1 VNGVR
6 ALLRGSWL
14 VARKDLRVELRTG
27 EVTVTTALFAF
38 LTVVMASLSF
48 YLDRDQARSVAP
60 GVLWISITFA
70 GVLSMGRSWARER
83 ENDALRGLLLS
94 PLPRA
99 AIYVGKTLSSFLFL
113 AAVETLIL
121 PVVALFFHLD
131 LADVW
136 AAVVAFLLLGTL
148 GFVAAG
154 SLFSALTVQSRAR
167 DLLLSVVLF
176 PLVSPALL
184 SGVVAT
190 REALGGA
197 DLATTVTWIELL
209 VAFDL
214 TFLAAG
220 LLLFEHLTAD

>member
-1 VNGVR
+1 MNELK
-6 ALLRGSWL
+6 ALVRGSWL
-14 VARKDLRVELRTG
+14 VARKDLRIELRTG

-38 LTVVMASLSF
+38 LTVVIASLSF
-48 YLDRDQARSVAP
+48 YLDRNQARSVAP
-60 GVLWISITFA
+60 GVLWIAVTFA
-70 GVLSMGRSWARER
+70 GVLAMGRSWARER

-99 AIYVGKTLSSFLFL
+99 AIYVGKTLSSFVFL
-113 AAVETLIL
+113 AAVEALIL
-121 PVVALFFHLD
+121 PVVVLFFHLD
-131 LADVW
+131 ITETW
-136 AAVVAFLLLGTL
+136 ASIVAFLLLGTL

-154 SLFSALTVQSRAR
+154 SLFSVLTVKSRAR

-190 REALGGA
+190 REVLGGA
-197 DLATTVTWIELL
+197 DLATTLSWIELL

-220 LLLFEHLTAD
+220 LALFEPLTSD

>member
-1 VNGVR
+1 MKGVG
-6 ALLRGSWL
+6 ALLRGSLL
-14 VARKDLRVELRTG
+14 VAKKDLRIELRTG

-48 YLDRDQARSVAP
+48 YLDRNQARSVAP

-70 GVLSMGRSWARER
+70 GVLAMGRSWARER
-83 ENDALRGLLLS
+83 ENDGMRGLLLS

-99 AIYVGKTLSSFLFL
+99 AIYIGKTLSSFLVL
-113 AAVETLIL
+113 AAVEALIL
-121 PVVALFFHLD
+121 PIVVLFFHLD
-131 LADVW
+131 LTETW
-136 AAVVAFLLLGTL
+136 APIVAFLLLGTL

-190 REALGGA
+190 REVLAGA
-197 DLATTVTWIELL
+197 DLATTVSWLELL

-220 LLLFEHLTAD
+220 LALFEPLTSD

>member
-1 VNGVR
+1 MR
-6 ALLRGSWL
+6 ELLHGAWL
-14 VARKDLRVELRTG
+14 VAYKDLRIELRTG
-27 EVTVTTALFAF
+27 EVTMTTALFAF

-48 YLDRDQARSVAP
+48 YLDRNQAAAVAP
-60 GVLWISITFA
+60 GVLWISVTFA
-70 GVLSMGRSWARER
+70 GVLAMGRSWARER

-99 AIYVGKTLSSFLFL
+99 SIYLGKTLSSFVFL
-113 AAVETLIL
+113 TVVEALVL
-121 PVVALFFHLD
+121 PVVVLFFHLD
-131 LADVW
+131 LTDIWV
-136 AAVVAFLLLGTL
+136 AVVLFLLLGTL

-154 SLFSALTVQSRAR
+154 NLFSAVTVQSRAR

-190 REALGGA
+190 REVLAGAGPAESLGF
-197 DLATTVTWIELL
+197 IQLL
-209 VAFDL
+209 IAFDL

-220 LLLFEHLTAD
+220 LLLFEPLTSE

>member
-1 VNGVR
+1 MKE
-6 ALLRGSWL
+6 LLSGAWL
-14 VARKDLRVELRTG
+14 VAAKDLRVEMRTG
-27 EVTVTTALFAF
+27 EVTLTTALFAF

-48 YLDRDQARSVAP
+48 YLDRNQAASVAP

-70 GVLSMGRSWARER
+70 GVLAMGRSWARER

-99 AIYVGKTLSSFLFL
+99 AIYLGKTLSSFVFL
-113 AAVETLIL
+113 AVVEALVL
-121 PVVALFFHLD
+121 PVVVLFFHLD
-131 LADVW
+131 LTETW

-154 SLFSALTVQSRAR
+154 NLFSAVTVQSRAR

-190 REALGGA
+190 RDVLGGA
-197 DLATTVTWIELL
+197 GLDAAIGWIELL

-220 LLLFEHLTAD
+220 LLLFEALTSE

>member
-1 VNGVR
+1 MR
-6 ALLRGSWL
+6 ELLRGAWWI
-14 VARKDLRVELRTG
+14 AQKDLRAELRTG

-48 YLDRDQARSVAP
+48 YLDRNIAPKIAP
-60 GVLWISITFA
+60 GVLWIAITFA

-99 AIYVGKTLSSFLFL
+99 SIYLGKTLSAFFFLS
-113 AAVETLIL
+113 AVELVIL
-121 PVVALFFHLD
+121 PVVGLFFHVD
-131 LADVW
+131 VLAELGGVLG
-136 AAVVAFLLLGTL
+136 FLALGTL

-167 DLLLSVVLF
+167 DLVLSVVLF
-176 PLVSPALL
+176 PLVSPALI

-190 REALGGA
+190 RELLAGAAAA
-197 DLATTVTWIELL
+197 DLSAYVALL
-209 VAFDL
+209 TAYDLAFL
-214 TFLAAG
+214 GAG
-220 LLLFEHLTAD
+220 LLLFEPLTAE

>member
-1 VNGVR
+1 MNE
-6 ALLRGSWL
+6 LLYGAWL
-14 VARKDLRVELRTG
+14 VARKDLRIELRTG
-27 EVTVTTALFAF
+27 EVTMTTALFAF
-38 LTVVMASLSF
+38 LTVVIASLSL
-48 YLDRDQARSVAP
+48 YLDRNQAASVAP

-70 GVLSMGRSWARER
+70 GVLAMGRSWARER

-99 AIYVGKTLSSFLFL
+99 SIYLGKTLSSFVFL
-113 AAVETLIL
+113 VAVEVLVL
-121 PVVALFFHLD
+121 PVVTLFFHLD
-131 LADVW
+131 LSETWPAI
-136 AAVVAFLLLGTL
+136 VAFLLLGTL

-154 SLFSALTVQSRAR
+154 SLFSALTVKSRAR

-184 SGVVAT
+184 SSVVAT
-190 REALGGA
+190 RDILGGA
-197 DLATTVTWIELL
+197 ELETAIGWVELL

-220 LLLFEHLTAD
+220 LLLFEPLTSD